1 MELETILNTLN
12 FSNITWQILTPIIF
26 SLADILTGFIQA
38 VINKNVDSSVMRK
51 GLLHKILIIIV
62 VFLGFVID
70 ATFSINIVAKIIC
83 SYIIIMELTSILEN
97 LKKAS
102 LDFGPVTEILK
113 NKEVKNNENV

>member
-26 SLADILTGFIQA
+26 SLADVLTGFIQA
-38 VINKNVDSSVMRK
+38 VINKNVDSSVMRN

-70 ATFSINIVAKIIC
+70 AAFSINIVSKIIC

-97 LKKAS
+97 LKKAG
-102 LDFGPVTEILK
+102 LDFGPVTEIFK
-113 NKEVKNNENV
+113 NKEVKK

>member
-12 FSNITWQILTPIIF
+12 FSNIAWQILTPIIF
-26 SLADILTGFIQA
+26 SLADVLTGFIQA
-38 VINKNVDSSVMRK
+38 IINKNVDSSVMRN

-70 ATFSINIVAKIIC
+70 ATFSLNIVAKIIC

-97 LKKAS
+97 LKKAG

-113 NKEVKNNENV
+113 NKEVKK